1 MRIEI
6 TSKPVSVT
14 DSIRHRVHAKFE
26 KLARHDVPLLNP
38 HVMIDKEGQE
48 YQVEAT
54 VAVPSGQLVATGQH
68 QDMHVAINQM
78 GQKLERQLV
87 KLAAKETARRHD
99 RTNQV
104 AAEADEAIEAA
115 EDAA

>member
-6 TSKPVSVT
+6 TSKPVSVS
-14 DSIRHRVHAKFE
+14 DSIRHRVNAKFD

-38 HVMIDKEGQE
+38 HVMIGKEGQE

-68 QDMHVAINQM
+68 EDMHAAINLM
-78 GQKLERQLV
+78 GQKLERQLI

-99 RTNQV
+99 NTNQV
-104 AAEADEAIEAA
+104 IAEE

>member
-14 DSIRHRVHAKFE
+14 DSIRYRVNAKFE
-26 KLARHDVPLLNP
+26 KLARHDIPLLNP
-38 HVMIDKEGQE
+38 HVMIDKEGQV

-68 QDMHVAINQM
+68 EDMHAAINQM
-78 GQKLERQLV
+78 GQKLERQLI

-99 RTNQV
+99 GTNQI
-104 AAEADEAIEAA
+104 AAEPEPEETAA
-115 EDAA
+115 